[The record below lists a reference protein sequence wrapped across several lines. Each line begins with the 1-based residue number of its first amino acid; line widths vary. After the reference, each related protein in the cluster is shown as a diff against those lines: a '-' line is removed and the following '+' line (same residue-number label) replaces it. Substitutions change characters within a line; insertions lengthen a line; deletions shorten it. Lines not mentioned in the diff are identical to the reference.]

1 VYCWHKPNGQGNN
14 PARGTTKW
22 EPILSWNTVQDKQT
36 DFIEHNN
43 EYGEKINTLHL
54 TPKPIGLIEKIIKK
68 TDGIIVDLFLGSG
81 TTMLASQ
88 NLSRQCRAVEISP
101 EYCSVILERMSEAFP
116 ALEIKRIE

>member
-1 VYCWHKPNGQGNN
+1 M
-14 PARGTTKW
+14 
-22 EPILSWNTVQDKQT
+22 QDKQT